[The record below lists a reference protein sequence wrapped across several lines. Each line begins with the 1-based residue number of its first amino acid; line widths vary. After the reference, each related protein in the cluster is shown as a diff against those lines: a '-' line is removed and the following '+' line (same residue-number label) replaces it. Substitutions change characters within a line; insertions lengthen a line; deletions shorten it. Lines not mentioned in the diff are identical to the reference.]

1 MVHQEKRHRMKSAPL
16 RTIGLAIVT
25 ILTLGVLLY
34 TGCDDATRSTSNRSP
49 VILGVET
56 KTECVKPSS
65 SLSIS
70 CIASDADG
78 DVLTYT
84 WSATAG
90 MFLGEGQE
98 IFWQV
103 PEVPGEYDIRV
114 EVADGQGGAVDSDLA
129 VNVRDNN
136 PPVIDSLT
144 ADPSEVEQGKTATI
158 RCVAA
163 DPDGDELIYYWS
175 ATSGNISGKGA
186 EATWVAPIICDTNII
201 LVEVVD
207 SCGLAASKKLEII
220 VSPCSPASTPK
231 VATDDIPDTEE
242 EVPRITVEELWQ
254 KMESGADILVIDVR
268 KQAEYETG
276 HIKGAVSGPGEKIYL
291 GEWKPPKGKE
301 LILY

>member
-1 MVHQEKRHRMKSAPL
+1 MKSALL
-16 RTIGLAIVT
+16 RTIGLVILAT
-25 ILTLGVLLY
+25 LTLGIILY
-34 TGCDDATRSTSNRSP
+34 TGCGAATSSASNRSP
-49 VILGVET
+49 VIHGIET
-56 KTECVKPSS
+56 KAECVKPSS

-90 MFLGEGQE
+90 TFLGEGPE
-98 IFWQV
+98 VFWQV
-103 PEVPGEYDIRV
+103 PDVSGEYPVRV
-114 EVADGQGGAVDSDLA
+114 EVADGQGGEADSEL
-129 VNVRDNN
+129 VLNVRDNN

-144 ADPSEVEQGKTATI
+144 ADPSEVELGKTATI

-186 EATWVAPIICDTNII
+186 EVTWVAPIICDTNII
-201 LVEVVD
+201 LVEIVD
-207 SCGLAASKKLEII
+207 SCGLAASKKLKIE

-254 KMESGADILVIDVR
+254 KMESGADILVIDNR
-268 KQAEYETG
+268 KQAEYEIG

-291 GEWKPPKGKE
+291 GEWKPPEGKE